1 MSKRDPKG
9 YYPIPDLGENVRF
22 VSVTTVLGILRK
34 YWLEQWKVDIG
45 VDYLYENTIE
55 PYVEGQITTDQ
66 FLEIDFQKMR
76 DDAKKESQAVSCE
89 AKAFGSRLHAALDL
103 YHKTGAWPIE
113 ADLHEPF
120 KKAIEK
126 EAEIGLEVIE
136 SETMVYSRTY
146 HYAGQKDLKASVL
159 KLSANDETVY
169 SRRLVGL
176 FDYKTF
182 NGKDGKKAT
191 VYPEWKQQMGAY
203 VFADEEMNPKKP
215 MLDFGTI
222 HAINRETAEITP
234 FVFKRTDL
242 IQPTNEFIALVNYF
256 NICRRGK

>member
-1 MSKRDPKG
+1 MSKRDPAG
-9 YYPIPDLGENVRF
+9 YYPIPELGENVRF

-34 YWLEQWKVDIG
+34 HFLEQWKIDTS
-45 VDYLYENTIE
+45 VDYLYNNTWK
-55 PYVEGQITTDQ
+55 PYLDGDITFQ
-66 FLEIDFQKMR
+66 QVCEIDFQKVI
-76 DDAKKESQAVSCE
+76 DDAKHESQAVSKE
-89 AKAFGSRLHAALDL
+89 AKDFGSRLHAALDL
-103 YHKTGAWPIE
+103 YHKTGAWPVE

-126 EAEIGLEVIE
+126 EAEIGLGVIE
-136 SETMVYSRTY
+136 SESVVYSKTY
-146 HYAGQKDLKASVL
+146 RYAGTLDMIASIEGGS
-159 KLSANDETVY
+159 K
-169 SRRLVGL
+169 VGL

-182 NGKDGKKAT
+182 NGKDGKKPK
-191 VYPEWKQQMGAY
+191 VYPEWKQQLGAY
-203 VFADEEMNPKKP
+203 VYAWEEMHPRKP